1 MRFGSLGPVELIL
14 IVLAIVL
21 IFGAS
26 KLGDIGGALGKS
38 IREFKKSSR
47 DPEEEAREREEAAR
61 QAVTTTTPAAIS
73 TPAATAAPAPAA
85 TAEPEKTAAGV
96 GDYRPP
102 DATPTS

>member
-38 IREFKKSSR
+38 IREFRKASK

-61 QAVTTTTPAAIS
+61 QAVAAPPAANSTTTT
-73 TPAATAAPAPAA
+73 TTTVTPAA

-102 DATPTS
+102 DANPPS

>member
-61 QAVTTTTPAAIS
+61 QTVTTTAPAAGPIV
-73 TPAATAAPAPAA
+73 TTTVTPAA
-85 TAEPEKTAAGV
+85 TAEPEKAPAAA

-102 DATPTS
+102 DATPTSL